1 MDARGQKVGAIHTEG
16 VVFDA
21 AAIDTELDAPLYAH
35 QSLILSALIA
45 DARREGQHAD
55 EIAPV
60 QWRLLHLL
68 RGDNLVDLRLFG
80 FDMANTLAHNLD
92 FLGTGCRRFERAIHF
107 NFLVGSENQI
117 LGREILESLG
127 GNLERVG
134 SRSGVDEALTL
145 CIAGGGLSYARR
157 VTERD
162 GRTWKHCVR
171 LIGDGAVDLNFA
183 CFMRGWFDRSSGL
196 GRRRAGRL
204 RARRRLGNLHS
215 RRNETGPD

>member
-1 MDARGQKVGAIHTEG
+1 MDAGMQDISAIHAESI
-16 VVFDA
+16 VFNA
-21 AAIDTELDAPLYAH
+21 AAIDTELDAPFHAD

-45 DARREGQHAD
+45 DSRGEGQHAD

-60 QWRLLHLL
+60 QRRLLHLL

-92 FLGTGCRRFERAIHF
+92 FLGTGCRWFERAIHF

-127 GNLERVG
+127 GNFERVG
-134 SRSGVDEALTL
+134 SRSSIDEVLTL

-157 VTERD
+157 VRERD
-162 GRTWKHCVR
+162 GCAW
-171 LIGDGAVDLNFA
+171 
-183 CFMRGWFDRSSGL
+183 
-196 GRRRAGRL
+196 
-204 RARRRLGNLHS
+204 
-215 RRNETGPD
+215 